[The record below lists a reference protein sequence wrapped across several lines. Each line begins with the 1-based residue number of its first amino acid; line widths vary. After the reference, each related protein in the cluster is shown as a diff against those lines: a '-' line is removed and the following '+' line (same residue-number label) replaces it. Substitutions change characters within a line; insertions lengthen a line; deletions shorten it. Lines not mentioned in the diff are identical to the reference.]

1 MLFIVL
7 RLTLLVQKISHMK
20 SVAILVLLFIVA
32 AANAQ
37 QKVIP
42 LYNGTAPGS
51 ENWNWNEAES
61 DHNMFNTK
69 MVYNVTKPTLTV
81 FTPDA
86 SVATGTAVV
95 ICPGGG
101 FRTLS
106 INSEGNNVAKWL
118 VKKGVTCFVLKY
130 RLVHSLTD
138 DPVKELVDQMGKPEF
153 AENNK
158 TIIPLAVADGRA
170 AITYVRAHAAE
181 YNIIPNHIGI
191 IGFSAGGTVAGSA
204 AYNYTAEN
212 RPDFVA
218 PIYAYVPPEL
228 QGTIANDAPPMF
240 IAAASD
246 DQLGLAPHSVDLYN
260 RWLVSKHPVELHMYV
275 KGGHGFGMRTQ
286 NLPTDTWIDRF
297 GDWLATQGLMKP
309 LTANRM
315 SKLTPQQIEEYKRKQ
330 NEQFHNDWANTKR
343 YDEANKNLK
352 ASNNKRVV
360 FMGNSITDG
369 WIRADSNFFTEHP
382 YIDRGISGQTTSQML
397 VRFRQDVIDLKPAV
411 VMILAGINDIAG
423 NTGPMTLEQ
432 TLGNIASMAELA
444 KANDIRVVI
453 SSVLPAYDFPWHPGL
468 QPADKVLK
476 LNAMLKAYANKNGI
490 VYLDYFSAMAD
501 ERKGLPKS
509 LSEDGVHP
517 NLEGY
522 KIMEPLAEKAIAE
535 ALKHK

>member
-1 MLFIVL
+1 MK
-7 RLTLLVQKISHMK
+7 RL
-20 SVAILVLLFIVA
+20 AILVLLFIVVA
-32 AANAQ
+32 VNAQ
-37 QKVIP
+37 QKVIS
-42 LYNGTAPGS
+42 LYNGAAPGS
-51 ENWNWNEAES
+51 ENWNWNEAEN

-69 MVYNVTKPTLTV
+69 VVYNVTKPTLTV

-86 SVATGTAVV
+86 SVATGAAVV

-101 FRTLS
+101 FHILS
-106 INSEGNNVAKWL
+106 INSEGNDVANWL

-138 DPVKELVDQMGKPEF
+138 DPVKELMDQMGKPEF
-153 AENNK
+153 AGNNK
-158 TIIPLAVADGRA
+158 TLIPLAVADGRA

-204 AYNYTAEN
+204 AYNYTLEN

-218 PIYAYVPPEL
+218 PIYGYIPPEL

-246 DQLGLAPHSVDLYN
+246 DQFGLAPHSVDLYN
-260 RWLVSKHPVELHMYV
+260 KWLSSKHPVEMHMYV

-286 NLPTDTWIDRF
+286 NIPTDTWIDRF
-297 GDWLATQGLMKP
+297 ADWLNVQGFIKG
-309 LTANRM
+309 
-315 SKLTPQQIEEYKRKQ
+315 TPQLNQQQVDRMQKML
-330 NEQFHNDWANTKR
+330 NDWPNMNR

-352 ASNNKRVV
+352 ATNEKRVV

-369 WIRADSNFFTEHP
+369 WIRADSVFFATHN
-382 YIDRGISGQTTSQML
+382 YIDRGISGQTTPQML
-397 VRFRQDVIDLKPAV
+397 VRFRQDVIDLKPVAV
-411 VMILAGINDIAG
+411 VILAGINDIAG
-423 NTGPMTLEQ
+423 NTGPMTPEQ
-432 TLGNIASMAELA
+432 TFGNIASMAELA
-444 KANDIRVVI
+444 KANNIRVVI
-453 SSVLPAYDFPWHPGL
+453 SSILPAYDFPWHPGL
-468 QPADKVLK
+468 QPADKVVK
-476 LNAMLKAYANKNGI
+476 LNAMLKDYANKNGI
-490 VYLDYFSAMAD
+490 IYLDYFSAMAD

-517 NLEGY
+517 NLAGY
-522 KIMEPLAEKAIAE
+522 KIMEPLADKAIAE

>member
-1 MLFIVL
+1 MKRLVILALF
-7 RLTLLVQKISHMK
+7 
-20 SVAILVLLFIVA
+20 FIAA

-37 QKVIP
+37 QKIIP

-51 ENWNWNEAES
+51 ENWNWNEAEN

-69 MVYNVTKPTLTV
+69 VVYNVTKPTLTV
-81 FTPDA
+81 FTPEA
-86 SVATGTAVV
+86 SVATGTAIV

-101 FRTLS
+101 FHTLS
-106 INSEGNNVAKWL
+106 INSEGNDVANWL

-138 DPVKELVDQMGKPEF
+138 DPVKELMNQMGKPEF
-153 AENNK
+153 DENNK
-158 TIIPLAVADGRA
+158 TVIPLAIADGKA
-170 AITYVRAHAAE
+170 AIAYVRAHAAE
-181 YNIIPNHIGI
+181 YNIIPDHIGI

-218 PIYAYVPPEL
+218 PIYGYVPPEL

-240 IAAASD
+240 IVAASN

-260 RWLVSKHPVELHMYV
+260 KWLAAKHPVELHMYV

-297 GDWLATQGLMKP
+297 GEWLSVQGFIKSTPP
-309 LTANRM
+309 LNAQVDRM
-315 SKLTPQQIEEYKRKQ
+315 QKTL
-330 NEQFHNDWANTKR
+330 NDWSNMKR
-343 YDEANKNLK
+343 YDSANKNLK
-352 ASNNKRVV
+352 AAKERRVV

-369 WIRADSNFFTEHP
+369 WIRADSVFFASHN
-382 YIDRGISGQTTSQML
+382 YVDRGISGQTTPQML
-397 VRFRQDVIDLKPAV
+397 VRFRQDVIDLKPAAV
-411 VMILAGINDIAG
+411 VILAGINDIAQ

-432 TLGNIASMAELA
+432 TLGNIVSMAELA
-444 KANDIRVVI
+444 KANNIRVVI

-468 QPADKVLK
+468 APAEKVVR
-476 LNAMLKAYANKNGI
+476 LNAMLKDYANKNGI
-490 VYLDYFSAMAD
+490 VYLDYFSSMAD
-501 ERKGLPKS
+501 ERKGLPQS
-509 LSEDGVHP
+509 LSGDGVHP
-517 NLEGY
+517 NLAGY

-535 ALKHK
+535 ALRRK

>member
-7 RLTLLVQKISHMK
+7 RLTLLFKKLSQMK
-20 SVAILVLLFIVA
+20 RLAILVLLFIVG

-51 ENWNWNEAES
+51 ENWNWNEGEN

-69 MVYNVTKPTLTV
+69 VVYNVTKPTLTV

-86 SVATGTAVV
+86 SVATGTAIV

-101 FRTLS
+101 FHTLS
-106 INSEGNNVAKWL
+106 INSEGNDVANWL

-130 RLVHSLTD
+130 RLVHSVTD
-138 DPVKELVDQMGKPEF
+138 DPVKELVDMIGKPEF
-153 AENNK
+153 DEKNK
-158 TIIPLAVADGRA
+158 TLIPLAIADGRA

-181 YNIIPNHIGI
+181 YNIKPDHIGI
-191 IGFSAGGTVAGSA
+191 IGFSAGGLVAGAA
-204 AYNYTAEN
+204 AYNYSAEN

-218 PIYAYVPPEL
+218 PIYGGVTPEF

-240 IAAASD
+240 ITAASD
-246 DQLGLAPHSVDLYN
+246 DQLGLAPASIDLYN
-260 RWLVSKHPVELHMYV
+260 KWLESKHPVELHMYV

-297 GDWLATQGLMKP
+297 GDWLTVQGFMKP
-309 LTANRM
+309 LKATWM
-315 SKLTPQQIEEYKRKQ
+315 SKLTPQQVEEYKRKQ
-330 NEQFHNDWANTKR
+330 DEQLHNDWANIKR

-352 ASNNKRVV
+352 ASGDKRVV
-360 FMGNSITDG
+360 FMGNSITDS
-369 WIRADSNFFTEHP
+369 WIGADSAFFVSHN
-382 YIDRGISGQTTSQML
+382 YIDRGISGQTTPQML
-397 VRFRQDVIDLKPAV
+397 VRFRQDVIDLKPAAV
-411 VMILAGINDIAG
+411 VILAGINDIAQ

-432 TLGNIASMAELA
+432 TFGNIASMAEVA
-444 KANDIRVVI
+444 KANNIRVVI
-453 SSVLPAYDFPWHPGL
+453 SSVLPAFDFPWRPGL
-468 QPADKVLK
+468 APADKVVK
-476 LNAMLKAYANKNGI
+476 LNAMLKDFAGKNGM

-509 LSEDGVHP
+509 LSEDGIHP
-517 NLEGY
+517 NLAGY
-522 KIMEPLAEKAIAE
+522 KIMEPMAVQAIAE
-535 ALKHK
+535 ALKRK